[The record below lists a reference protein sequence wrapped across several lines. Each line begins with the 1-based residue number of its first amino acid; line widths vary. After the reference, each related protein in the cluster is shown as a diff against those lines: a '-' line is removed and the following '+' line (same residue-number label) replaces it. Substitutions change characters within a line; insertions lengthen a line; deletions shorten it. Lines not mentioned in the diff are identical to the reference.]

1 MSVLEQVAYYQNRR
15 DEVPNQELAR
25 KLAETEDRMGI
36 QEIADNLWNEN
47 PNVQADC
54 IKVLYE
60 IGYLKPELVA
70 QYAGDFLKL
79 LRSRNN
85 RLVWGG
91 MTALSTIAGDAADDI
106 YPHRVEIQKAMERG
120 SVITVDAA
128 VLTLAVLA
136 ATEGQRRDEIFP
148 YLLQHLRTCRPK
160 DVPQH
165 AEKTLAAVD
174 SDNAGAFIQVLDKR
188 MQDMSPSQATRL
200 RRVIKQACKKS
211 EE

>member
-15 DEVPNQELAR
+15 DEVPNQELAG

-60 IGYLKPELVA
+60 IGYLRPELVA

-106 YPHRVEIQKAMERG
+106 YPHRVEIQKAMER
-120 SVITVDAA
+120 
-128 VLTLAVLA
+128 
-136 ATEGQRRDEIFP
+136 P
-148 YLLQHLRTCRPK
+148 KCRK
-160 DVPQH
+160 F
-165 AEKTLAAVD
+165 AIRGR
-174 SDNAGAFIQVLDKR
+174 S
-188 MQDMSPSQATRL
+188 
-200 RRVIKQACKKS
+200 
-211 EE
+211 